1 MAAASCVGCRDGNGR
16 LSRGIDTPVD
26 RQWFSR
32 QAVARE
38 CGRYTG
44 STLFPHRIA
53 ASMPKLL
60 LLLIACLSFV
70 ACRPVERETTAS
82 QSKTIEIANPEEGG
96 AISTAPVEKVPATT
110 PAARKPEPPALDW
123 SPLSLAADE
132 AWLSCELDYA
142 GQGDGQ
148 PLLDLDRKDLLAAMA
163 PCVGRGVIRLRYA
176 GKIDANFTALLQ
188 RVVAVAGELKIGKH
202 VLDLNSVGGLV
213 EDAMKAGDVIADSR
227 WTLWVREGSVCHSAC
242 VLVLAGGDVRMIRGR
257 VGIHRIIRTS
267 STATTRAQLN
277 EELRA
282 VYGRVRE
289 YLERNGAAE
298 AMADQMMSVPNRNL
312 RLLSAEEL
320 QWYGLDGVNPVQD
333 DLDRLRLMRECG
345 QDFVARRDAFIRA
358 FDNRCLNG
366 NDDLDALN
374 ACGVALRGEFGFP
387 DKACADESPLSEF
400 DLVSAAI
407 PPPTERQAVSVDA
420 GATPANA
427 TGADTVTEGSA
438 STTH

>member
-1 MAAASCVGCRDGNGR
+1 
-16 LSRGIDTPVD
+16 
-26 RQWFSR
+26 
-32 QAVARE
+32 
-38 CGRYTG
+38 
-44 STLFPHRIA
+44 
-53 ASMPKLL
+53 MPKLP
-60 LLLIACLSFV
+60 LLLIACLSFA
-70 ACRPVERETTAS
+70 ACRPPGSDAAQN
-82 QSKTIEIANPEEGG
+82 QSRTIEIANPEEGG
-96 AISTAPVEKVPATT
+96 AVSVAPMEKSPTPAPATK
-110 PAARKPEPPALDW
+110 KPEPPVLDW

-213 EDAMKAGDVIADSR
+213 EDAMKAGDVIADSH

-267 STATTRAQLN
+267 STATTRTQLN

-312 RLLSAEEL
+312 RLLSADEL

-358 FDNRCLNG
+358 FDNRCRSG
-366 NDDLDALN
+366 NEDLEALN
-374 ACGVALRGEFGFP
+374 ACGVELRGEFGFP

-407 PPPTERQAVSVDA
+407 PLQPDRRASSADSGAMPADA
-420 GATPANA
+420 ND
-427 TGADTVTEGSA
+427 ADAATEGSA